1 MITGTVAQTSKSSG
15 PRRAPDPAPA
25 PDPAKLERFYAS
37 LEAETEAAAHPRAH
51 DPELVGFQAEGR
63 RQALAALEAR
73 REAIER
79 GIVVSLTLDPAGARY
94 RADSVSVRGAG
105 LLAEGEIAL
114 DEGVSLATDS
124 ARVRFTFRPDGSVF
138 GDSVTVHGQ
147 WSSSVVSLDRW
158 TGAIRIDA
166 R

>member
-1 MITGTVAQTSKSSG
+1 MTCRRRPGFTLIEMIVVLIIISILAWMT
-15 PRRAPDPAPA
+15 APA
-25 PDPAKLERFYAS
+25 MM
-37 LEAETEAAAHPRAH
+37 RAVTPH
-51 DPELVGFQAEGR
+51 ADEGD
-63 RQALAALEAR
+63 AMPLAALFRSAR

-94 RADSVSVRGAG
+94 RADSVSVHGAG
-105 LLAEGEIAL
+105 LLGEGEIAL

-138 GDSVTVHGQ
+138 GDSITVHGQ